1 MRHRRPGQPRT
12 WLTGGGVGTL
22 EDFGRRE
29 VGAIG
34 DRRVVHPVNQ
44 GATVG
49 APMSDDHQV
58 ERLTDAVALRF
69 TEDVT
74 GDGLDV
80 PAGELRRR
88 RPVGRRQ
95 RTGDFDEATVCL
107 GGDAGAADRAMG
119 LCSSAPFGGMRSKM
133 STAPTRPV
141 QRSP

>member
-58 ERLTDAVALRF
+58 ERLTDAVLSAS
-69 TEDVT
+69 
-74 GDGLDV
+74 
-80 PAGELRRR
+80 P
-88 RPVGRRQ
+88 
-95 RTGDFDEATVCL
+95 RT
-107 GGDAGAADRAMG
+107 
-119 LCSSAPFGGMRSKM
+119 
-133 STAPTRPV
+133 
-141 QRSP
+141 